1 MLAAEDVVNLV
12 RETDVVFTD
21 EAILATLT
29 RPLGHLGSQFLVDI
43 TRHERGFGGPGPL
56 PFLECVL
63 SP

>member
-12 RETDVVFTD
+12 RETDVIFMD

-29 RPLGHLGSQFLVDI
+29 CPLGHRGSQFLVDI
-43 TRHERGFGGPGPL
+43 TRHGRGFGGPAPL